1 MDWQSDV
8 EGGLKTITDFDLLA
22 MIKEI
27 NAKSCS
33 LLVRKEEYL
42 YHLYHPSNKI
52 SLLYFSTTTVA
63 LSHLQIDTESTHKSV
78 SQSVITFPVSSM
90 HLNHTVRAH
99 RPPLLLLHGY
109 PFTAIVAVLP
119 STDIHTSHQVHCA
132 VLIYLCLSTSA
143 SIIIYVHTW
152 PQPNQRTT
160 PPAAFSAYSTTGAS
174 TTTWHSPQ
182 KEPSQKRRL
191 GNNNKN
197 ISILMDIL
205 WAPQRQE
212 VVCNCGAL
220 H

>member
-1 MDWQSDV
+1 
-8 EGGLKTITDFDLLA
+8 
-22 MIKEI
+22 
-27 NAKSCS
+27 
-33 LLVRKEEYL
+33 
-42 YHLYHPSNKI
+42 
-52 SLLYFSTTTVA
+52 
-63 LSHLQIDTESTHKSV
+63 
-78 SQSVITFPVSSM
+78 M

-109 PFTAIVAVLP
+109 PFTAIVVVLP
-119 STDIHTSHQVHCA
+119 STDIHTSHQVHYA

-182 KEPSQKRRL
+182 KEPSQKMRL

-205 WAPQRQE
+205 WAPEPGGCMQLW
-212 VVCNCGAL
+212 CTAL
-220 H
+220 RYIERRKRTHIDAGGGGGVGIRWD